1 MAEAPRDGE
10 VAGGNQP
17 LAAGRVVGPRPED
30 VAGDL
35 EAEELAPGEI
45 AIEGVVDP
53 IAVAPGMREG
63 AIGVL
68 AGGVGVADDI
78 EPVAAPLHAVLRA
91 REQPIDNGTKGLP
104 IGRRIGE
111 KGIDFLGRRREA
123 GEIVGGAAD
132 ERPPIGRGGRSD
144 AGGVEP
150 RLEEAV
156 DFIVDGGAIGTGG
169 HRHRGEG
176 LEGPPVLRFLAA
188 HATDL
193 HADRA
198 RVGRARPDPFHEHGD
213 LVGGEPREGLAVVVF
228 LGGHRRQPLDTA
240 DRLEKERRFG
250 LTGQNRRSR
259 IPPLLPPLTGVERE
273 AAAGLGASVA
283 LEAMGDQERPD
294 LRFKVAEVGWVGGAD
309 FGNREHRSRKA
320 YSSDHSRDHPAP
332 GPIGGHGKNPR
343 HEASIPRI
351 PHRSIDGHS
360 ARQANKTPCC
370 RLSTIPRWGAIVNL
384 EAGLVPRGFS
394 MPLTPLR
401 RVNLAH
407 DISAQL
413 SQAIVA
419 GDFPA
424 GAVLSEP
431 MLAKR
436 LGVSRAPVREALI
449 ELETRGMVEF
459 DERGRSRVPS
469 LTHDDLVDILGIRIA
484 LEPRAAGLAARRA
497 DPLAFIDLERNLDA
511 MRAAQTPTE
520 LARLD
525 TAFHSGVVRAS
536 GSRRLHLCWNV
547 VEHQVDLWLAQM
559 QSRVDALC
567 HQLRDTTVAA
577 HAAMFETIRSGDALR
592 AENLARKHLTDW
604 LDVLPGAP
612 VV

>member
-1 MAEAPRDGE
+1 
-10 VAGGNQP
+10 
-17 LAAGRVVGPRPED
+17 
-30 VAGDL
+30 
-35 EAEELAPGEI
+35 
-45 AIEGVVDP
+45 
-53 IAVAPGMREG
+53 
-63 AIGVL
+63 
-68 AGGVGVADDI
+68 
-78 EPVAAPLHAVLRA
+78 
-91 REQPIDNGTKGLP
+91 
-104 IGRRIGE
+104 
-111 KGIDFLGRRREA
+111 
-123 GEIVGGAAD
+123 
-132 ERPPIGRGGRSD
+132 
-144 AGGVEP
+144 
-150 RLEEAV
+150 
-156 DFIVDGGAIGTGG
+156 
-169 HRHRGEG
+169 
-176 LEGPPVLRFLAA
+176 
-188 HATDL
+188 
-193 HADRA
+193 
-198 RVGRARPDPFHEHGD
+198 
-213 LVGGEPREGLAVVVF
+213 
-228 LGGHRRQPLDTA
+228 
-240 DRLEKERRFG
+240 
-250 LTGQNRRSR
+250 
-259 IPPLLPPLTGVERE
+259 
-273 AAAGLGASVA
+273 
-283 LEAMGDQERPD
+283 
-294 LRFKVAEVGWVGGAD
+294 
-309 FGNREHRSRKA
+309 
-320 YSSDHSRDHPAP
+320 
-332 GPIGGHGKNPR
+332 
-343 HEASIPRI
+343 
-351 PHRSIDGHS
+351 
-360 ARQANKTPCC
+360 
-370 RLSTIPRWGAIVNL
+370 
-384 EAGLVPRGFS
+384 

-424 GAVLSEP
+424 GALLSEP

-459 DERGRSRVPS
+459 DARGRSRVPS

-497 DPLAFIDLERNLDA
+497 DPLALVDLERNLDA

-525 TAFHSGVVRAS
+525 TAFHSAVVRAS